1 MGRLSYM
8 NKGIAYMLAATFL
21 YALLNF
27 TVKKLSH
34 IPPAELVWFR
44 SVISLMITLV
54 WLHYRRIPKW
64 GNNKQG
70 LLLRG
75 GFGVCSLLLFFY
87 TLQTMPMASV
97 MAIQYVS
104 PVFTALLAVLV
115 LEERMRVRQWLFLG
129 LCLCGVLLIHG
140 ADNRITFWGLLAGL
154 ASALFSALAYSSV
167 RSLSEREHPLVM
179 VLYFPIVAI
188 PVTTL
193 ALPSVWV
200 TPAYTDWWLLILMGL
215 LTQAAQTS
223 MTFAIQEQ
231 PLTKISYLNYL
242 GILYAWII
250 GFIWFDET
258 YSYASYAGMGL
269 VIAGVLLNLFAVPKD
284 KKEPNSIPIDSEAAS
299 KAA

>member
-1 MGRLSYM
+1 
-8 NKGIAYMLAATFL
+8 MLAATFL

-27 TVKKLSH
+27 TVKTLSH

-44 SVISLMITLV
+44 SVISLVISFG
-54 WLHYRRIPKW
+54 WLHYYRIPKW

-104 PVFTALLAVLV
+104 PVFTALLAVFV
-115 LEERMRVRQWLFLG
+115 LEERMRIRQWLFLG
-129 LCLCGVLLIHG
+129 LCLLGVIIIHG
-140 ADNRITFWGLLAGL
+140 VDSRVSLPGLLAGL

-167 RSLSEREHPLVM
+167 RSLSDREHPLVM
-179 VLYFPIVAI
+179 VMYFPIVAI

-193 ALPSVWV
+193 ALPSVWI
-200 TPAYTDWWLLILMGL
+200 TPMGNDWWLILLMGL

-223 MTFAIQEQ
+223 MTLAIQEQ

-242 GILYAWII
+242 GILYAWVI
-250 GFIWFDET
+250 GFFWFDE
-258 YSYASYAGMGL
+258 SYAWASYAGMGL
-269 VIAGVLLNLFAVPKD
+269 VVAGVLLNLFAVPKSTPT
-284 KKEPNSIPIDSEAAS
+284 KAEVSLEPEEAKEAA
-299 KAA
+299 